1 MKKLLYS
8 FLAAGAVAGL
18 ASCASDE
25 PMMSGSNDGRVSISV
40 EIPRFSTRA
49 YGDTLNCNQLIYTVY
64 DATGETVI
72 FPDSAVNAFGAGINS
87 ANITLQLVPGETYT
101 LVCYAHNTGSQF
113 SSYKEGN
120 ITVDYTKLTA
130 NDENHDAFYRA
141 LPITVDGQGDKKI
154 TLNRAFAQINFGT
167 NDLNNP
173 AVQKVIGNFEAKLN
187 ITSGLYNTL
196 SCKDSTVSN
205 SDDLATTLAVT
216 NNFTQNSNFP
226 VPGYGNLTS
235 VYVLVGADAGQLLGE
250 GTYVINN
257 GATEVRNVN
266 LASTPVRM
274 NYRTNVY
281 GAMLTTDLP
290 VTVELRPAF
299 EEPGFELIQTQ
310 QQLEDAFA
318 KGGNFVLASDMTL
331 SKDQVIKPENSLNLN
346 LGNHTL
352 STGKTVWVTNGASLT
367 ITGDEGSQVVLDPK
381 STFIRVEGGGE
392 ANIEGVNMSYQAFS
406 GGAYSFMQVGGKDF
420 QLNVKNCVFQPQCYV
435 LATNATDPDQNGNVY
450 FENVQVIGND
460 NASTPMCVNIPLTF
474 TGVNCSFEGA
484 FHAFLMRGGTYDFTN
499 CSFKLKLDQDE
510 DGNTTSDKER
520 VKALRNIINLREKG
534 WGSGNT
540 AVLSAVTMGNHS
552 TTDQTHYLYPTN
564 VKMTGCTVAV
574 PDVALLDEMGLE
586 YSIPALYA
594 YANQQSG
601 IGVTFNYD
609 STTKFIGEVEY
620 ASPNIFVNG
629 VETQNY
635 KFGDEQKGSTNNTK
649 ARLINRRK

>member
-8 FLAAGAVAGL
+8 FMAAGAVAGL

-299 EEPGFELIQTQ
+299 EDPNINLPQSPVTVTTSDELKEAMQNGGTIIVP
-310 QQLEDAFA
+310 EDAEIEMALPKTGTSNYGMTISRPVNLTVNGKLSLPAELNNKNFSHFYVGE
-318 KGGNFVLASDMTL
+318 KMTISGGGTINATEGQTLFYVPATGELTLDSVTVNYTGVNGGANPYMIRTIGDVTINKSTINIIPPTGFNYAAILHQNGVLTISDTEINITAT
-331 SKDQVIKPENSLNLN
+331 SAQCEGVRTQGCTDVFTNVKIN
-346 LGNHTL
+346 
-352 STGKTVWVTNGASLT
+352 STGGRAYTAERSSDYTRPFNATLTNCEMYAG
-367 ITGDEGSQVVLDPK
+367 GDRVLYIYDNK
-381 STFIRVEGGGE
+381 GE
-392 ANIEGVNMSYQAFS
+392 SVLNMD
-406 GGAYSFMQVGGKDF
+406 GGKYSCKVTKVNGYSSPIIFDNNQSGKYF
-420 QLNVKNCVFQPQCYV
+420 TCNVKNVEFVTQPWGFQTR
-435 LATNATDPDQNGNVY
+435 ATGSLTSAPVEQYIAPGYKWEAITPPTTNPVY
-450 FENVQVIGND
+450 
-460 NASTPMCVNIPLTF
+460 AW
-474 TGVNCSFEGA
+474 
-484 FHAFLMRGGTYDFTN
+484 
-499 CSFKLKLDQDE
+499 
-510 DGNTTSDKER
+510 R
-520 VKALRNIINLREKG
+520 V
-534 WGSGNT
+534 
-540 AVLSAVTMGNHS
+540 
-552 TTDQTHYLYPTN
+552 
-564 VKMTGCTVAV
+564 V
-574 PDVALLDEMGLE
+574 PE
-586 YSIPALYA
+586 
-594 YANQQSG
+594 
-601 IGVTFNYD
+601 
-609 STTKFIGEVEY
+609 
-620 ASPNIFVNG
+620 
-629 VETQNY
+629 
-635 KFGDEQKGSTNNTK
+635 
-649 ARLINRRK
+649 